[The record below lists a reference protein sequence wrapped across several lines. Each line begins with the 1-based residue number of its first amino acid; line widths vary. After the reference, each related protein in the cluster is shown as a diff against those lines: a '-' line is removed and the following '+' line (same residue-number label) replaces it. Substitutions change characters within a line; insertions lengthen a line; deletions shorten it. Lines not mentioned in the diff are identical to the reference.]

1 MRGILFLSVV
11 MEQGWGVSLEIGEIC
26 RRLRRDG
33 VQAFVGAQRVD
44 SSFDWLEVVEIG
56 PNAKEIRA
64 LARKLGVSV
73 IAAQTSP
80 YFEIL
85 PELADEFETWAW
97 ENGDP
102 TPSFFPDSARQRRLI
117 AEYKRDHVYPRVHRV
132 IAISEFIKHD
142 ILWPESEVILLGGDH
157 MPSIPLK
164 KLSDFEH
171 LKGGKVRLGT
181 LMRLGAGEAQ
191 YKGNHLFLALVEEA
205 QKRGIPLEAHVAGR
219 GTEEDAS
226 TFVARGIVPH
236 LNLTETEKA
245 EYLRSLDIFVSMSLW
260 EGFNLPVVEAQTLGT
275 LSLALDVGAHPE
287 VCPYLLTEPME
298 AISYLVRATQDPEW
312 LQEASSRAA
321 TYARSKLTWE
331 RTSASVQSLLGQSP
345 RPLPKRRTRLSLRR
359 VKTMLVPPLRQ
370 AYRWAKHLRA

>member
-1 MRGILFLSVV
+1 

-102 TPSFFPDSARQRRLI
+102 TPSFFPDSVRQRRLI
-117 AEYKRDHVYPRVHRV
+117 AEYKHEHVYPRVHRV

-142 ILWPESEVILLGGDH
+142 ILWPDSEVILLGGDH
-157 MPSIPLK
+157 MPSLPLK
-164 KLSDFEH
+164 QLSDFEH

-191 YKGNHLFLALVEEA
+191 YKGNHLFLALVDEA
-205 QKRGIPLEAHVAGR
+205 QKRGIPVEAHVAGR
-219 GTEEDAS
+219 GTEEDAAA
-226 TFVARGIVPH
+226 FVARGIVPH
-236 LNLTETEKA
+236 LNVTETEKA

-287 VCPYLLTEPME
+287 VCPYLLNEPME
-298 AISYLVRATQDPEW
+298 AISYLVRAFQDRNW
-312 LQEASSRAA
+312 LQRASYTAA
-321 TYARSKLTWE
+321 NFARSKLSWE
-331 RTSASVQSLLGQSP
+331 NTGDKVKALLGQP
-345 RPLPKRRTRLSLRR
+345 PCILPKRKPRISAKR
-359 VKTMLVPPLRQ
+359 VKTLMIPYLRR
-370 AYRWAKHLRA
+370 AYHTAKRFRFPCNFPMF